1 MVTKNT
7 KNRTP
12 GPPPPLIKTLP
23 KFYHFLVASLIHYI
37 PTTGKVH
44 LGADSGVDYDAEVE
58 GGVAH
63 HHLQAPHA
71 LRVEGAHEQVLQD
84 ARHLCRRLLV
94 KEFFLSD
101 FLLREDI
108 L

>member
-1 MVTKNT
+1 MWTKVTFGFLNVPRGGGGV
-7 KNRTP
+7 NGL
-12 GPPPPLIKTLP
+12 GPFP
-23 KFYHFLVASLIHYI
+23 KFYHFLVASLIHHI

-44 LGADSGVDYDAEVE
+44 LGADSCVEDDAEVE

-71 LRVEGAHEQVLQD
+71 LRVEGAHKQVLQN

-94 KEFFLSD
+94 IEFFFQISC
-101 FLLREDI
+101 
-108 L
+108 